1 MRFDSRGLVSTYI
14 SQWMPTGDET
24 FNYAN
29 YRLGGYAPSQSSAIK
44 KFFFASKTETVL
56 TATLTAQIIANVG
69 FASTSKVFSAGG
81 RDASSYIST
90 HQYLDIFN
98 ETRTSLASTLAANF
112 FYGAGLTNSGTAGYI
127 AGGGANGSGTSS
139 VPYLT
144 RIEKFVYATEA
155 SSTTVA
161 NMSLNIYALNGGNNG
176 TIAGYLNGGFYGTSD
191 PGRAFSNA
199 IQKFVY
205 ATDTTISNVGTIFY
219 PTYNVMM
226 LSNHGTAGYITAG
239 SPQSGETLT
248 TDLRK
253 IAYATDVTSN
263 IAAGISNANGQPT
276 ASDMQAGIGFFLG
289 SHTNSSTLTEV
300 KEFDFSTETVSV
312 SSATITGNNYGAYA
326 DYNGT

>member
-29 YRLGGYAPSQSSAIK
+29 YRLGGYATSASSAIK

-56 TATLTAQIIANVG
+56 TATLSSAIAASVG
-69 FASTSKVFSAGG
+69 FASTSKVFSASGV
-81 RDASSYIST
+81 DAGYVSI
-90 HQYLDIFN
+90 HQYLGIFT
-98 ETRTSLASTLAANF
+98 ETRTSLASTLATNS
-112 FYGAGLTNSGTAGYI
+112 FYSAGLTNSGTAGYI
-127 AGGGANGSGTSS
+127 AGGGINSGITSG
-139 VPYLT
+139 VPYTT

-161 NMSLNIYALNGGNNG
+161 NMSLNIFALNGGNNG

-191 PGRAFSNA
+191 PGRLFLNA

-239 SPQSGETLT
+239 SPQSGETLS
-248 TDLRK
+248 TDLKK

-263 IAAGISNANGQPT
+263 IAAGISHANGHPT

-289 SHTNSSTLTEV
+289 SHTNSGTLTEV

>member
-14 SQWMPTGDET
+14 SQWMPSGDET

-29 YRLGGYAPSQSSAIK
+29 YRLGGYAPAASSAIK
-44 KFFFASKTETVL
+44 KFAFASKTETVL
-56 TATLTAQIIANVG
+56 TATLSSAIIASVG
-69 FASTSKVFSAGG
+69 FASTSKVFSAAGV
-81 RDASSYIST
+81 DAAYVSI
-90 HQYLDIFN
+90 HQYLGIFT
-98 ETRTSLASTLAANF
+98 ETRTSLASTLASTC

-127 AGGGANGSGTSS
+127 AGGGANVGITSS

-155 SSTTVA
+155 SSITVA

-176 TIAGYLNGGFYGTSD
+176 TIAGYLNGGFYGTDD
-191 PGRAFSNA
+191 PGRLFSNA

-205 ATDTTISNVGTIFY
+205 ATDTTISNVGTMFY
-219 PTYNVMM
+219 PTYNIMM

-239 SPQSGETLT
+239 SPQGAETLT
-248 TDLRK
+248 TNLKK

-263 IAAGISNANGQPT
+263 IAAGISSAGGQPT
-276 ASDMQAGIGFFLG
+276 ASDMRAGIGFFLG
-289 SHTNSSTLTEV
+289 RNNAVTEV
-300 KEFDFSTETVSV
+300 KEFNFSTETASV
-312 SSATITGNNYGAYA
+312 SSATVTDNSYGAYA